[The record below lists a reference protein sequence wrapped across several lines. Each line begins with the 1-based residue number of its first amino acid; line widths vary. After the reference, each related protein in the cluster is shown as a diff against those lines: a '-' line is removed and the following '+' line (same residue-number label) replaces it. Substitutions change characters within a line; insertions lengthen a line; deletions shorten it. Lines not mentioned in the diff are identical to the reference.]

1 MLLIGSLVVATD
13 KRHNSCSMSEFKT
26 TQARTTDLSMIKPG
40 ELVDVVELTPLR
52 LADRRTFNLLIA
64 AAWDNISDDVEHS
77 ISKRDLRTQNNNAN
91 DRLDETIGRLMGARV
106 RVKIERD
113 GKEYIRSVSLLETVE
128 EPVRS
133 DGQVYYRF
141 PRPLRKL
148 ISDSSIFAR
157 LSKEVMLNL
166 SSKYALAL
174 YEMVQKRGNLTH
186 KTTEIFTVQELRDL
200 LGVPPDKL
208 GRYNNFKSRALAQ
221 AVTEVNGLAEH
232 GVAFAEIRKGKTV
245 THIELSWWKKS
256 EEELRA
262 AFAEIKQSRIGRTV
276 RLTEQAERAA
286 QRRKSFRNA
295 LPK

>member
-1 MLLIGSLVVATD
+1 MLLIGSLVFATD
-13 KRHNSCSMSEFKT
+13 KRHNLCSMTEFKT
-26 TQARTTDLSMIKPG
+26 TQAKTTALSMIKPG

-64 AAWDNISDDVEHS
+64 AAWDTIAEDVEHV

-106 RVKIERD
+106 RVKIQRD

-128 EPVRS
+128 APVRA

-141 PRPLRKL
+141 PRPLRRL

-186 KTTEIFTVQELRDL
+186 KTTETFTVQELRDL

-232 GVAFAEIRKGKTV
+232 GVAFSEIRKGKTV

-262 AFAEIKQSRIGRTV
+262 AYAEIKQPRFGRSV
-276 RLTEQAERAA
+276 RLSEKSVAETKKRRAVID
-286 QRRKSFRNA
+286 S

>member
-1 MLLIGSLVVATD
+1 MLLIGSLVFATD
-13 KRHNSCSMSEFKT
+13 KLHNLCSMIEFKT
-26 TQARTTDLSMIKPG
+26 TQAKNTALSMIKPG

-52 LADRRTFNLLIA
+52 LVDRRTFNLLIA

-128 EPVRS
+128 APVRA

-141 PRPLRKL
+141 PRPLRRL

-174 YEMVQKRGNLTH
+174 YEMVQKRGNLKH

-232 GVAFAEIRKGKTV
+232 GVSFSEVRKGKTV

-256 EEELRA
+256 EEELRESY
-262 AFAEIKQSRIGRTV
+262 AEIKRSRIGRTS
-276 RLTEQAERAA
+276 RLSEKSVAATQKRRAVID
-286 QRRKSFRNA
+286 S